1 MRARIAVAAAAL
13 PLLLAGCAT
22 VPPTSA
28 RPAPQAP
35 VAAAPSVQQVAQQ
48 LLTDSLT
55 ESLTAPEPLAAPTTA
70 IPEPEPAPVPDL
82 TLGYRRPV
90 YPDKP
95 LPTLTTAQRDA
106 YGTCLT
112 TTLGSGSK
120 GDCANLLR
128 EKLGGLGYY
137 QGPTTGRLSVAAIN
151 AVLRYQRSRDLPAT
165 GTIGEQTWYALASEQ
180 PARSEDLPPECTIP
194 GVVLCVDQAHDT
206 LRWLRDGEVIRT
218 VEVRTG
224 GFTTEPKTGK
234 WRVHPTVNGFYR
246 VYNKHRNP
254 KSENY
259 GSGAMPYSVMF
270 DPNMYFH
277 YSADFARRGYSTS
290 SHGCVNIG
298 SKDDAV
304 WVFENT
310 PIDARVLVY

>member
-1 MRARIAVAAAAL
+1 MRTRIALAAAAL

-22 VPPTSA
+22 VPPPSA
-28 RPAPQAP
+28 RPAPQMPAD
-35 VAAAPSVQQVAQQ
+35 AQQVGPHV
-48 LLTDSLT
+48 LPDSLS
-55 ESLTAPEPLAAPTTA
+55 ESLTAAEPLPVASDTPPAADPTPTA
-70 IPEPEPAPVPDL
+70 DL

-90 YPDKP
+90 YPDRP
-95 LPTLTTAQRDA
+95 LPPLTAAQQDA

-112 TTLGSGSK
+112 TTLSSWSK
-120 GDCANLLR
+120 GECANLLR
-128 EKLGGLGYY
+128 VKLTELGYY
-137 QGPTTGRLSVAAIN
+137 EGPTTGRLSTAAVN

-165 GTIGEQTWYALASEQ
+165 GTAGEQTWYALASEQ
-180 PARSEDLPPECTIP
+180 PARSEDLPPECTSP
-194 GVVLCVDQAHDT
+194 GVVVCVDQAHDT

-218 VEVRTG
+218 VKVRTG

-277 YSADFARRGYSTS
+277 YSSDFARHGYATS

-310 PIDARVLVY
+310 PIDARVLIY

>member
-1 MRARIAVAAAAL
+1 MSTRIALSVAAL
-13 PLLLAGCAT
+13 PLLVVGCAT
-22 VPPTSA
+22 APPASTRIASA
-28 RPAPQAP
+28 SAAPAPQ
-35 VAAAPSVQQVAQQ
+35 VQEVPA
-48 LLTDSLT
+48 DSLT
-55 ESLTAPEPLAAPTTA
+55 ESLTTQEPFPSARSTPPATESTPTA
-70 IPEPEPAPVPDL
+70 DL

-90 YPDKP
+90 YPDRP
-95 LPTLTTAQRDA
+95 LPTLTTAQHDV

-112 TTLGSGSK
+112 TTLGSWSK
-120 GDCANLLR
+120 GDCANLVR
-128 EKLGGLGYY
+128 EKLAGLGYY
-137 QGPTTGRLSVAAIN
+137 QGPATGRISASAVN

-165 GTIGEQTWYALASEQ
+165 GTVSEQTWYALASEQ
-180 PARSEDLPPECTIP
+180 PARTEDLPPECTLP

-218 VEVRTG
+218 IKVRTG
-224 GFTTEPKTGK
+224 GFTTEPKTGQ

-259 GSGAMPYSVMF
+259 GAGAMPYSVMF

-277 YSADFARRGYSTS
+277 YSSDFARRGYSTS